1 MPDFNLHTHTARCHH
16 AIGTDEAY
24 VQAAI
29 KAGLKVLGF
38 SDHCPFESLID
49 QRDRMNIEEKAGY
62 LESIASL
69 KQKYQDQI
77 MILSGF
83 EFEYFPSLRQ
93 ELQQRRKETDY
104 LIIGNHYLTPG
115 GVDFCEAAEDE
126 SVLLYAQRIAMALKE
141 GLADYVAHPEYFMLS
156 RDHWSSACD
165 EAARIICEAASRTQ
179 VPLEINLKGMQH
191 GRLAY
196 REGWRYAYPWARFW
210 EIAGA
215 YGCTA
220 VYGMD
225 AHAPEHFEL
234 MAKRIEEVQSFLDLS
249 GVRVVE
255 QWADL
260 RLGKKER

>member
-1 MPDFNLHTHTARCHH
+1 MKACRILIFIRILARCHH

-93 ELQQRRKETDY
+93 ELQQRREETDY

-115 GVDFCEAAEDE
+115 GVDSVMRLRMKAFC
-126 SVLLYAQRIAMALKE
+126 
-141 GLADYVAHPEYFMLS
+141 FMPNEL
-156 RDHWSSACD
+156 
-165 EAARIICEAASRTQ
+165 
-179 VPLEINLKGMQH
+179 P
-191 GRLAY
+191 
-196 REGWRYAYPWARFW
+196 WR
-210 EIAGA
+210 
-215 YGCTA
+215 
-220 VYGMD
+220 
-225 AHAPEHFEL
+225 
-234 MAKRIEEVQSFLDLS
+234 
-249 GVRVVE
+249 
-255 QWADL
+255 
-260 RLGKKER
+260 